1 MDAKLKVAVTM
12 EMSMGATVNRNFRA
26 SFDNFTVDSNLG
38 LRHNRKGYIKLQPKE
53 LTVLIELVSNPGQ
66 LITKDY
72 LIERIWNDQSTSDS
86 SIARCISNIK
96 SKLNIASPKAEMLI
110 RSVYGKGYLFTGDV
124 KSEKNYLI
132 EDAFYS
138 LINQWQD
145 LIACKDGEGRWMVLN
160 DSAIRMLGLEGKD
173 WLGKVDSELAELILQ
188 CKRDLFYRCIAS
200 DDGVWSRKSP
210 SKYLTSVSLDVGNSR
225 TLEISQF
232 PMFNPDG
239 SRKLLVTHGC
249 DVTDL
254 LLSSKKQILA
264 EKVLDNSND
273 AVMITDVQN
282 NIVQI
287 NRAFSR
293 MTGYDEHDVVGK
305 NPRHF
310 SSGKHNKSFYQAMW
324 REIKADGRWHGEIW
338 DRRKNGEVYP
348 KWLNIST
355 VHDSNGNLI
364 NYIGIFSD
372 LTERKESKNK
382 IHTLAYIDQTTQLP
396 NSLLFRD
403 RFDKA
408 VATAERENTLVAV
421 VSIELD
427 NFKQVNESMG
437 LEAGN
442 QLLQKAGKRLNQS
455 VRRKDTVSRI
465 DDSKFAILLTDL
477 PSTDKISL
485 IARKIFQLTS
495 KPFAIENIEIVS
507 TISMGISI
515 YPNDTEDFDKL
526 LTMADASM
534 HHARN
539 LGRNTFSFFSTNL
552 NVDSA
557 ERLQLKNK
565 IRGAIK
571 NSEFTLHYQPRFEL
585 RSHLLTGMEAL
596 IRWNTEEQGFIPP
609 DKFIPILE
617 ESGSIIQ
624 VGEWVINEA
633 CRQCRKWHLA
643 GIAPFRVSVNLSAA
657 QFKGGNII
665 ETVRTA
671 LKSTKLA
678 PRFLELELTKS
689 ILIHDSDQVF
699 EILTE
704 LKKIGVVL
712 SIGEFGTGYASLSTL
727 KEFPIDIL
735 KIDKTFVRNMVHDK
749 SDVAIVR
756 SITQLAHS
764 LNHTVI
770 AEGVENQKQIDLLM
784 KEGCDEVQGYFWGSP
799 MPPSELDVFLKNVDS
814 SIPSE

>member
-1 MDAKLKVAVTM
+1 M
-12 EMSMGATVNRNFRA
+12 EMPMRTIVNRNFRA
-26 SFDNFTVDSNLG
+26 SFDTFTIDSNVG
-38 LRHNRKGYIKLQPKE
+38 LRHNKTGYIKLQPKE
-53 LTVLIELVSNPGQ
+53 LTVLIELVSNSGR
-66 LITKDY
+66 LITKDH

-96 SKLNIASPKAEMLI
+96 SKLNIASPKAELLI
-110 RSVYGKGYLFTGDV
+110 RSVYGKGYIFTGDV
-124 KSEKNYLI
+124 KSERNYLI
-132 EDAFYS
+132 EDAFYCH
-138 LINQWQD
+138 INQSPD
-145 LIACKDGEGRWMVLN
+145 LIACQDGEGYWMVLN
-160 DSAIRMLGLEGKD
+160 DSAIRMFGLEGKD
-173 WLGKVDSELAELILQ
+173 WLGKKDSELAELVLQ
-188 CKRDLFYRCIAS
+188 CKRDIFYTFIAF
-200 DDGVWSRKSP
+200 DEDGWSRKSP
-210 SKYLTSVSLDVGNSR
+210 NKRLASISLDDGNLR
-225 TLEISQF
+225 TLEITKF
-232 PMFNPDG
+232 PMFHPDG
-239 SRKLLVTHGC
+239 SQKLLLTRGC

-254 LLSSKKQILA
+254 LSNSRKQILA
-264 EKVLDNSND
+264 EKVLDNSHD

-282 NIVQI
+282 NIVRI
-287 NRAFSR
+287 NRAFTR
-293 MTGYDEHDVVGK
+293 MTGYEEDDVVGK

-324 REIKADGRWHGEIW
+324 REIKIDGRWHGEIW

-372 LTERKESKNK
+372 LTERKESENR
-382 IHTLAYIDQTTQLP
+382 IHKLAYLDQTTQLP

-408 VATAERENTLVAV
+408 VATADRENTLVAV
-421 VSIELD
+421 LSIEFD

-465 DDSKFAILLTDL
+465 AEGKFAILLTDL
-477 PSTDKISL
+477 NSTDKISL
-485 IARKIFQLTS
+485 IARKMFQITS

-515 YPNDTEDFDKL
+515 YPNDSENYDKL
-526 LTMADASM
+526 LVMSDASM
-534 HHARN
+534 HHAKN
-539 LGRNTFSFFSTNL
+539 IGRNTFSFFSTNL

-565 IRGAIK
+565 LMRAIK
-571 NSEFTLHYQPRFEL
+571 NSEFALHYQPRFEL
-585 RSHLLTGMEAL
+585 RSRLLTGMEAL
-596 IRWNTEEQGFIPP
+596 IRWNPEEQGFIPP

-617 ESGSIIQ
+617 ENGSIIQ

-657 QFKGGNII
+657 QFKSGKIV
-665 ETVRTA
+665 ETVRKA
-671 LKSTKLA
+671 LKSTKLP

-689 ILIHDSDQVF
+689 ILIQASDQVS

-712 SIGEFGTGYASLSTL
+712 SIGEFGTGYASLSSL

-735 KIDKTFVRNMVHDK
+735 KIDKTFVRNVTQDK
-749 SDVAIVR
+749 NDVAIVH
-756 SITQLAHS
+756 SIIQLAHS

-770 AEGVENQKQIDLLM
+770 AEGVENQNQIDLLL

-799 MPPSELDVFLKNVDS
+799 MPPSELDVFLKKVDS